1 MNEHNKECDQSKC
14 GQFPNCNNY
23 ACNGEHDC
31 TCATHLQYLH
41 DPKICLFPCTCP
53 VTTQEPTN
61 GEEKQ
66 DWEADIYCCEGDRD
80 CTEGRHDFI
89 RTLIASAKEEE
100 RREVIEQV
108 KEWKRNYM
116 YETTKHYGTDKH
128 GIDPDDLGEFLE
140 SLKTNSK

>member
-1 MNEHNKECDQSKC
+1 MNEKELREHDPKNKECLL
-14 GQFPNCNNY
+14 NY
-23 ACNGEHDC
+23 NQTYC
-31 TCATHLQYLH
+31 TDSSHY
-41 DPKICLFPCTCP
+41 CTCP
-53 VTTQEPTN
+53 VTTQDPTK

-66 DWEADIYCCEGDRD
+66 DWEADIYCCEGDRN

-116 YETTKHYGTDKH
+116 YEIMKHYGTDKH